1 MSIELSML
9 VPHAPS
15 LCHEDQVPD
24 FQQNIVAGFKEVA
37 KEIAQIKPDV
47 IVLVS
52 CHWPST
58 FAHYVDCNPVHK
70 GLLTAQE
77 APDLIKDVPY
87 HYQGNE
93 ALSNELVQAGKNAN
107 LAVEGV
113 YNQHFDWDYG
123 TVVPLRYLVP
133 NEDIPVI
140 NLSVTLA
147 ANLEETY
154 KWGQEIAKVLKE
166 TEKKVVFISS
176 GALSHN
182 LVRGRHNKPT
192 LSEHA
197 LDKEFVD
204 LVMNKDYKAAYQ
216 MLPQYASMA
225 KVESGGRHV
234 AMLLG
239 IIDEDCTPMYYADG
253 HSSGSWNPLI
263 TFGKT
268 KVSSLKETADQ
279 EYVSNKL

>member
-15 LCHEDQVPD
+15 LCHKDQVPD
-24 FQQNIVAGFKEVA
+24 FQQDIVAGYKEVT
-37 KEIAQIKPDV
+37 KEIAEIKPDV

-58 FAHYVDCNPVHK
+58 FAHYVDCNPIHK

-77 APDLIKDVPY
+77 APDMITDVPY
-87 HYQGNE
+87 YYPGDE
-93 ALSNELVQAGKNAN
+93 DLAKKLVEAGKAAN
-107 LAVEGV
+107 IPVEGV
-113 YNQHFDWDYG
+113 YGGHFEWDYG

-147 ANLEETY
+147 ANIEETY
-154 KWGQEIAKVLKE
+154 KWGQVIAKVLQE
-166 TEKKVVFISS
+166 TEKKAVFVSS

-182 LVRGRHNKPT
+182 LVRGRHNMPT

-197 LDKEFVD
+197 LNKQFVD
-204 LVMNKDYKAAYQ
+204 FIMNKNYKAAYQ
-216 MLPQYASMA
+216 MLPQFSSVA

-239 IIDEDCTPMYYADG
+239 VIDEDCTPVYYADG
-253 HSSGSWNPLI
+253 QSSGSWNPLI
-263 TFGKT
+263 SFWKK
-268 KVSSLKETADQ
+268 KVSSLQETADQ
-279 EYVSNKL
+279 EYVK

>member
-15 LCHEDQVPD
+15 LCHEDKVPD
-24 FQQNIVAGFKEVA
+24 FQQNIVAGLKEVA

-77 APDLIKDVPY
+77 APDMITDVPY
-87 HYQGNE
+87 NYPGDEN
-93 ALSNELVQAGKNAN
+93 LGKKLVEAGKAAN
-107 LAVEGV
+107 IPVEGV
-113 YNQHFDWDYG
+113 YGGHFEWDYG

-133 NEDIPVI
+133 KEDIPVI

-147 ANLEETY
+147 ANIEETY
-154 KWGQEIAKVLKE
+154 KWGQVIAKVLQDTKE
-166 TEKKVVFISS
+166 KVVFVSS

-182 LVRGRHNKPT
+182 LVRGRHNMPT

-197 LDKEFVD
+197 LNKEFLD
-204 LVMNKDYKAAYQ
+204 LIMNKNYHAAYQ
-216 MLPQYASMA
+216 MLPQFSSIA

-239 IIDEDCTPMYYADG
+239 VIDIDCTPVYYADG
-253 HSSGSWNPLI
+253 QSSGSWNPLI
-263 TFGKT
+263 TFSKN
-268 KVSSLKETADQ
+268 KVSSLK
-279 EYVSNKL
+279 

>member
-24 FQQNIVAGFKEVA
+24 FQQSIVTGFKEVS
-37 KEIAQIKPDV
+37 KEISQIKPDV
-47 IVLVS
+47 IVLVT

-77 APDLIKDVPY
+77 APDMIKDVPY
-87 HYQGNE
+87 HYPGDEVLANQ
-93 ALSNELVQAGKNAN
+93 LVEAGKKAN
-107 LAVEGV
+107 IPVEGV
-113 YNQHFDWDYG
+113 YGESFEWDYG
-123 TVVPLRYLVP
+123 TIVPLRYLVP

-147 ANLEETY
+147 ANLIETY
-154 KWGQEIAKVLKE
+154 KWGQEIAQVLQE
-166 TEKKVVFISS
+166 SDKKVVFISS
-176 GALSHN
+176 GALSHS
-182 LVRGRHNKPT
+182 LVRGRHNMPT
-192 LSEHA
+192 LAEHA

-204 LVMNKDYKAAYQ
+204 LLMNKDYKGAYH

-225 KVESGGRHV
+225 KVESGGRHI

-239 IIDEDCTPMYYADG
+239 VIEEDSAPVYYADG
-253 HSSGSWNPLI
+253 QSSGSWNLLM

-268 KVSSLKETADQ
+268 TVSSLKEKTDH
-279 EYVSNKL
+279 EYVK

>member
-1 MSIELSML
+1 MTIELSML

-24 FQQNIVAGFKEVA
+24 FQQNIVAGFKEVS

-47 IVLVS
+47 IVLVT

-58 FAHYVDCNPVHK
+58 FAHYVDCNTVHK

-77 APDLIKDVPY
+77 APDMINDVPY
-87 HYQGNE
+87 HYPGDE
-93 ALSNELVQAGKNAN
+93 ALANQLVQAGKAAN
-107 LAVEGV
+107 IPVEGV
-113 YNQHFDWDYG
+113 NGNHFEWDYG
-123 TVVPLRYLVP
+123 TLVPLRYLVP

-147 ANLEETY
+147 ASLEETY
-154 KWGQEIAKVLKE
+154 KWGQAIAKVLQE
-166 TEKKVVFISS
+166 SEKKVVFVSS

-197 LDKEFVD
+197 LDKEFVE
-204 LVMNKDYKAAYQ
+204 LLMNKDYKAAYH
-216 MLPQYASMA
+216 MLPQYSGMA
-225 KVESGGRHV
+225 KVESGGRHL

-239 IIDEDCTPMYYADG
+239 IVDEECAPVYFADG
-253 HSSGSWNPLI
+253 QSSGSWNPLI

-268 KVSSLKETADQ
+268 KVSSSKGNVDQ
-279 EYVSNKL
+279 KYFEM